1 MMIPSV
7 TANTGPPSSRAVEV
21 DAAIG
26 TLVAVA
32 TRKIRRTERLLPE
45 TAFADQVSSC
55 HGSHS
60 NANSSATLPAPLQV
74 GASMSRPTS
83 CEKARTYAKSKKS
96 STGSAVKSSVR
107 SGSGMPFTSEPRR

>member
-1 MMIPSV
+1 MMPSV
-7 TANTGPPSSRAVEV
+7 TANTGPPAPSAVEV

-32 TRKIRRTERLLPE
+32 TRKINRTERLLPE

-60 NANSSATLPAPLQV
+60 NANSSATLPAPLQL
-74 GASMSRPTS
+74 GLSTSSPTS
-83 CEKARTYAKSKKS
+83 
-96 STGSAVKSSVR
+96 
-107 SGSGMPFTSEPRR
+107 